1 MIPQFEEI
9 RLQALREL
17 SSGAVMRT
25 RELRDP
31 LAKHFQLTEDEINAW
46 YPSGNGNIFLD
57 RISWALSYL
66 FIAGLVEKPKRG
78 DYKISLKGLEMLSN
92 NTDEQITN
100 YVKNAVLANASK
112 KIVKS
117 KGDAPTVN
125 KAVSEEHTPQEN
137 LDNSYNNIKKSISS
151 EILATILSKKP
162 YEFERLVVKLLQMMG
177 YGGEVKNSG
186 IVTKLTNDGGID
198 GIIKEDILG
207 FNHISIQAKR
217 YAEHNNVGRKE
228 IQSFVGAVAG
238 TSSKKGV
245 FITTSDYTKEAID
258 YVESL
263 NGSPTIILINGQQLT
278 EYMYDC
284 GLGLQ
289 TEKVLKV
296 MKMDMDYWDSMDD
309 DL

>member
-25 RELRDP
+25 KELRDP
-31 LAKHFQLTEDEINAW
+31 LAKYFQLTEDEINAW

-92 NTDEQITN
+92 STDEQITI
-100 YVKNAVLANASK
+100 YVKNAVLANSSK

-117 KGDAPTVN
+117 KGCDPMAN
-125 KAVSEEHTPQEN
+125 KSVSEEHTPQEN

-289 TEKVLKV
+289 IEKVLKV